1 MDAFSIIL
9 VCFML
14 ALIFVEA
21 KGMLFFWI
29 FKVLALLIIC
39 TGIESTYHIP
49 RVWGIIIILIFYI
62 CMIVVNGILN
72 IQLLLDSVDDGWRNF
87 YVAVHNMYSL
97 PDVEEVGDAREI
109 VELLVSYV
117 LCRVMD
123 AVLIGGLIN
132 IISEKDIG
140 WTEKRTSERKKRD
153 T

>member
-1 MDAFSIIL
+1 MWKRKA
-9 VCFML
+9 CY
-14 ALIFVEA
+14 
-21 KGMLFFWI
+21 FWI
-29 FKVLALLIIC
+29 FKVLALIIIC
-39 TGIESTYHIP
+39 SGIKISSHIP
-49 RVWGIIIILIFYI
+49 RVWGIIIILTFYI

-97 PDVEEVGDAREI
+97 PDVEEVGDAREC

-140 WTEKRTSERKKRD
+140 WTEKEHQGERNKILK
-153 T
+153 